1 MKVRTVAEMLNVYFY
16 SISQLSFFG
25 KLISKRFT
33 AKRDYVSEYGFE
45 NDIDNETKLFAV
57 QKRNEKNE
65 DRIVIYVDNELSNS
79 PPIIIGEL
87 NCNNVITIKIVNGQ
101 KIVGHD
107 TFQITAENAF
117 LEFQL
122 NFKN

>member
-1 MKVRTVAEMLNVYFY
+1 MTIQTVAEMLNIYFS
-16 SISQLSFFG
+16 SICWRSFSG

-33 AKRDYVSEYGFE
+33 AERDYVSEYGFE
-45 NDIDNETKLFAV
+45 NDTDNETRLFAV

-79 PPIIIGEL
+79 PPVLIGEL
-87 NCNNVITIKIVNGQ
+87 ECDKVIIIKMIRSQQALGYD
-101 KIVGHD
+101 I
-107 TFQITAENAF
+107 FQIGTQNDY

-122 NFKN
+122 TFIK